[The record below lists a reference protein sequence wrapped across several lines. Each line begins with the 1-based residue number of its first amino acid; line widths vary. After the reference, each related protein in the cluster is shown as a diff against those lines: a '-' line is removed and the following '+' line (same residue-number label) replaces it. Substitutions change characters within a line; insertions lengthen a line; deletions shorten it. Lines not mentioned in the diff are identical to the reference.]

1 MNFKKTALIVLCSL
15 YSLSAYASRTVEDQ
29 LGRTVTIPDQVNR
42 AVVLQHQTLNIANQL
57 DANSQ
62 IVGVLK
68 SWKKQLGQDY
78 VRLDPALE
86 KMATPGDLTSVN
98 MEELLKVKPDV
109 VFVTNYAP
117 KEMIQQIAD
126 AGIPVIGIS
135 LRVGPKGEAS
145 KLNPTLKDDA
155 KAYTEGLRQ
164 GIELIAYVFNKQ
176 ENGKELINATFA
188 HSKYLEDK
196 ISKIKESE
204 RPRVYVANPDLV
216 TYGSGKFTGVFL
228 EAGGAYNVAAKT
240 IKGYKQVSMEDVL
253 KWNPEMILIQN
264 RYPQVGSQ
272 IKNGAEW
279 QNVKAVKDDK
289 VFLMPQYA
297 KTWGYPQPEAI
308 GIGELWLAKT
318 LYPEQFKDLDLDKLV
333 QGWYKK
339 FYRTDYIPDNPLVDQ
354 K

>member
-1 MNFKKTALIVLCSL
+1 
-15 YSLSAYASRTVEDQ
+15 
-29 LGRTVTIPDQVNR
+29 
-42 AVVLQHQTLNIANQL
+42 
-57 DANSQ
+57 
-62 IVGVLK
+62 
-68 SWKKQLGQDY
+68 
-78 VRLDPALE
+78 
-86 KMATPGDLTSVN
+86 
-98 MEELLKVKPDV
+98 
-109 VFVTNYAP
+109 
-117 KEMIQQIAD
+117 
-126 AGIPVIGIS
+126 
-135 LRVGPKGEAS
+135 
-145 KLNPTLKDDA
+145 
-155 KAYTEGLRQ
+155 
-164 GIELIAYVFNKQ
+164 
-176 ENGKELINATFA
+176 
-188 HSKYLEDK
+188 
-196 ISKIKESE
+196 
-204 RPRVYVANPDLV
+204 
-216 TYGSGKFTGVFL
+216 
-228 EAGGAYNVAAKT
+228 
-240 IKGYKQVSMEDVL
+240 MEDVL